1 MSTLIQKPTTMK
13 RREVIRLIERRTG
26 MNGEYTVKTLFGPES
41 PARKLLIPGG
51 KHVYV
56 RAVVLEVLGLTDD

>member
-1 MSTLIQKPTTMK
+1 MSTLSRKPDTMK
-13 RREVIRLIERRTG
+13 RSDVVRLIERRTG
-26 MNGEYTVKTLFGPES
+26 MNGEYTVKTLFGPDS
-41 PARKLLIPGG
+41 PARKSLIPGG